1 MAEKNS
7 TRNFSFVA
15 LGQIVGTGLQAIFY
29 FSLAALLDPENFG
42 EMSYWISI
50 AGTFALIARF
60 GLAQTVTVYQAK
72 NNHLLTGQAN
82 ILAFI
87 TSGVAALILV
97 PFDVFAAALSFTMSL
112 FVMNQNNLLGLKKY
126 KRYMW
131 INIVKNILIVIA
143 PISLYFVLDIPGILL
158 GMAISNLLASSDYLR
173 LLKFKLKSFA
183 ELTGK
188 YKVLIHNFGLDASV
202 NLPRMIDKVL
212 IAPLFGFGFVG
223 IHQFNIQ
230 ILFALE
236 ILPITLYSFL
246 LPEESSGQSH
256 RKINYLV
263 VIVSGLLALLV
274 IVLAPLIIPQLFP
287 KYVEGILP
295 LQLMVIS
302 IIPMA
307 ISYILSAKLQAM
319 ESKTIGYSS
328 IIRIGVLLGLIVL
341 LGEQLG
347 LIGLALAVLIS
358 ISLNTIFLYLLYN
371 KKQRQILS

>member
-42 EMSYWISI
+42 EMSYWISL
-50 AGTFALIARF
+50 AGAVALIARF

-72 NNHLLTGQAN
+72 NNYLLTGQAN

-87 TSGVAALILV
+87 TSAVAALVLI
-97 PFDVFAAALSFTMSL
+97 PFDIFAAVLSFTMSL

-263 VIVSGLLALLV
+263 VIGSGLLALLV

>member
-42 EMSYWISI
+42 EMSYWISL
-50 AGTFALIARF
+50 AGAVALIARF

-72 NNHLLTGQAN
+72 NNYLLTGQAN

-87 TSGVAALILV
+87 TSAVAALVLI
-97 PFDVFAAALSFTMSL
+97 PFDIFAAVLSFTMSL

-131 INIVKNILIVIA
+131 INIVKNTLIVIA

-158 GMAISNLLASSDYLR
+158 GMAISNLLASSDYSK
-173 LLKFKLKSFA
+173 LLKTKLKSFA
-183 ELTGK
+183 KFKSK
-188 YKVLIHNFGLDASV
+188 YKVIIHNFGLDASV

-212 IAPLFGFGFVG
+212 IAHLFGFGFVG

-263 VIVSGLLALLV
+263 VIGSGLLALLV

>member
-42 EMSYWISI
+42 EMSYWISL
-50 AGTFALIARF
+50 AGTVALIARF

-72 NNHLLTGQAN
+72 NNYLLTGQAN
-82 ILAFI
+82 MLAFI
-87 TSGVAALILV
+87 TSAVAALVLI
-97 PFDVFAAALSFTMSL
+97 PFDIFVAVLSFTMSL
-112 FVMNQNNLLGLKKY
+112 FVMNQSNLLGLKKY

-131 INIVKNILIVIA
+131 INIVKNTLIVIA

-158 GMAISNLLASSDYLR
+158 GMAISNFLGSTDYLK
-173 LLKFKLKSFA
+173 LLKFKMKSFS

-188 YKVLIHNFGLDASV
+188 YKVIIHNFGFEASFS
-202 NLPRMIDKVL
+202 LPRMIDKVL

-256 RKINYLV
+256 KKINYLM
-263 VIVSGLLALLV
+263 VIGSGILALLV
-274 IVLAPLIIPQLFP
+274 IVLAPLVIPQLFP
-287 KYVEGILP
+287 KYVEGIFP
-295 LQLMVIS
+295 LQIMVIS
-302 IIPMA
+302 IIPTT
-307 ISYILSAKLQAM
+307 ISYILSAKLQAR

-328 IIRIGVLLGLIVL
+328 IIRIGTLLGIIVL

-347 LIGLALAVLIS
+347 LFGLSLAVLLS
-358 ISLNTIFLYLLYN
+358 ISFNTIFLYILYS
-371 KKQRQILS
+371 KK